1 MSECVVRME
10 MPRCCDEC
18 PMEYDGFMC
27 AAIHKRFYPKKD
39 GRYLEPLID
48 PAEQRLP
55 DCPIICAMPD
65 KHGRLV
71 DADEIV
77 KRICSDCAMLI
88 DAMCDGGRTSCY
100 PASFVYEQETIVPA
114 TEGGKHDHR

>member
-1 MSECVVRME
+1 MSECIVRME
-10 MPRCCDEC
+10 MPESCDEC

-71 DADEIV
+71 DADEDVSNYITV
-77 KRICSDCAMLI
+77 WDCNCSEYGKQTVMAVDDLN
-88 DAMCDGGRTSCY
+88 Y
-100 PASFVYEQETIVPA
+100 LPTIVPA
-114 TEGGKHDHR
+114 TEGGKE

>member
-1 MSECVVRME
+1 MSECVVRMK
-10 MPRCCDEC
+10 MPKSCDEC

-55 DCPIICAMPD
+55 DCPIICQLPEG
-65 KHGRLV
+65 HGRLV
-71 DADEIV
+71 DAELVKEILKPV
-77 KRICSDCAMLI
+77 DSISHYEPEWTWGELHESNCVAI
-88 DAMCDGGRTSCY
+88 DNA
-100 PASFVYEQETIVPA
+100 PTIVPA
-114 TEGGKHDHR
+114 EAERSET